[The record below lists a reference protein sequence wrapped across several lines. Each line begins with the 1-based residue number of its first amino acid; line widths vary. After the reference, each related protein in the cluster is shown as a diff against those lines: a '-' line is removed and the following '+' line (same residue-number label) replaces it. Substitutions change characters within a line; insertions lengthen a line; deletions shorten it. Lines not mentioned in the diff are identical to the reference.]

1 MFTWEQNFWS
11 KFWQEPTHA
20 SKYWRVVKILTTRQ
34 NVSNRFDQLIF
45 WVNVFFDKKNFPHTV
60 QKFWCQFFASK
71 YWRFFYRVW
80 APLQQRWGN
89 TCSNWWT
96 ILLRF
101 FATNITIHL
110 PLLKLK
116 SPKLQPFILI
126 KLAPIANGT
135 TADIICCQVL
145 VKVLLCYIPN

>member
-1 MFTWEQNFWS
+1 MFTWEQYFWS

-45 WVNVFFDKKNFPHTV
+45 WVNVFFDKKISHTR
-60 QKFWCQFFASK
+60 SK
-71 YWRFFYRVW
+71 ILMSIFCFKILTVFFYRVW
-80 APLQQRWGN
+80 ASLQQRWGN

-126 KLAPIANGT
+126 ELAPIANGT

-145 VKVLLCYIPN
+145 VKVLLGYIPN